1 MPSRSPQLSFSEDLR
16 YEYALTPSSV
26 VLDVG
31 AHRGTFARRIS
42 ETYGC
47 TVYAFEPVR
56 EFHDELRS
64 LELEKVQLFDFGIGA
79 TDRIETISVLGDGS
93 SIFREGEARER
104 IRIRSLERVLDELKL
119 PYVDLLKLN
128 VEGCEYEILEQIL
141 DRDLADR
148 FEHIQV
154 QFHAFAPAAE
164 ERRDAIRRRLAGS
177 HRPTYEFP
185 FVWESHSRSPGR
197 VELAIA
203 AMIRAERSQLEEW
216 IHYHRLV
223 GVEHFW
229 LYDNSAPEV
238 REQVLEPLVA
248 AGLVELIDW
257 PLASRGALIERQLEA
272 YGDALRRATGTAR
285 WLALIDLDEFLLP
298 LEDDTVSGCLDRCFS
313 GASAVYVNWRN
324 FGTGGVRFERKQPI
338 LDRLTAVSNRL
349 HPRNAVGK
357 TIVRPESVRV
367 GEYWSPHHA
376 PLARG
381 GSYLNG
387 DGDPIPLSEM
397 EPLLDGKVHDGLL
410 RINHY
415 AHGDE
420 AAFRSL
426 RLRDLSDEW
435 LVWEHYAAFSEEAD
449 TRIGDFLRSRHPD
462 GYASLWGRPDTD
474 WPESGPYVSAKL
486 IGRLGNNLFQ
496 VAAASALAWDNGAEA
511 VFPELSSSSPY
522 ESVLRRCDPG
532 PVEREWVEWQEP
544 SYAYSPISY
553 QAGLRLGGYFQSERY
568 FAHQR
573 ERISGLF
580 APAPE
585 HRVTLRERY
594 GELLANPATV
604 AVAIRYY
611 RDEDADGAIYP
622 QYGEE
627 YLERAS
633 AHFPPSSLYVVSSNN
648 LEFALANLP
657 PRMMNAVVLD
667 DDDCVEF
674 YVLAGCRNAIITNSS
689 FGWWAAW
696 LNEHPGKRVVRPAA
710 WVYGL
715 PADDVCPPEW
725 IAVEAPV
732 VPLSTPLAGP
742 YQSCSSGVPSNQ

>member
-1 MPSRSPQLSFSEDLR
+1 M
-16 YEYALTPSSV
+16 TPSSV

-31 AHRGTFARRIS
+31 AYRGTFTRRIS

-47 TVYAFEPVR
+47 RIYAFEPVR
-56 EFHDELRS
+56 EFHREVQS
-64 LELEKVQLFDFGIGA
+64 LELENVQLFDFGIGA
-79 TDRIETISVLGDGS
+79 TDRIETISILGDGS
-93 SIFREGEARER
+93 SIFREAESHER
-104 IRIRSLERVLDELKL
+104 IRIRSLDGVLDELKL

-128 VEGCEYEILEQIL
+128 VEGCEYEILEHIL
-141 DRDLADR
+141 DQGLADR

-154 QFHAFAPAAE
+154 QFHAFVPGADA
-164 ERRDAIRRRLAGS
+164 RRDAIRERLARS
-177 HRPTYEFP
+177 HRATYEFP
-185 FVWESHSRSPGR
+185 FVWESYSRFPGR
-197 VELAIA
+197 VGLGVA
-203 AMIRAERSQLEEW
+203 ALIRAERSQLEEW

-238 REQVLEPLVA
+238 RRQVIEPLVTI
-248 AGLVELIDW
+248 GLVDLIDW
-257 PLASRGALIERQLEA
+257 PVATRSALVGRQLEA
-272 YGDALRRATGTAR
+272 YVDAFRRTTGKAR

-298 LEDDTVSGCLDRCFS
+298 LEDDTVTGCLDRCFPD
-313 GASAVYVNWRN
+313 ASAVYVNWRN
-324 FGTGGVRFERKQPI
+324 FGTGSVRFDRKEPI
-338 LDRLTAVSNRL
+338 LERLTAASNRL

-357 TIVRPESVRV
+357 SIVRPESVRV
-367 GEYWSPHHA
+367 ADFWSPHHV
-376 PLARG
+376 PLLRG
-381 GSYLNG
+381 CSYADG

-397 EPLLDGKVHDGLL
+397 EPLLDGQVHDSLL

-420 AAFRSL
+420 AAFRSV
-426 RLRDLSDEW
+426 RLRDVSDEW
-435 LVWEHYAAFSEEAD
+435 LVWEHYAAFSEEED
-449 TRIGDFLRSRHPD
+449 TQIVRFLRERHQD
-462 GYASLWGRPDTD
+462 GYESLWQCPEQQ

-496 VAAASALAWDNGAEA
+496 VAAASALAWDNGVEA

-522 ESVLRRCDPG
+522 ESVFRRCDPG
-532 PVEREWVEWQEP
+532 PVERAWVEWQEP
-544 SYAYSPISY
+544 SYAYSPIPY
-553 QAGLRLGGYFQSERY
+553 QPGVRLGGYFQSERY

-573 ERISGLF
+573 ARITGLF

-585 HRVTLRERY
+585 HRVTLRGRY
-594 GELLANPATV
+594 GDLLANPATV

-633 AHFPPSSLYVVSSNN
+633 AHFPPSSRFVVSSNN
-648 LEFALANLP
+648 LDFALANLP
-657 PRMMNAVVLD
+657 PGMKNAVVLD
-667 DDDCVEF
+667 DDDCVEL

-696 LNEHPGKRVVRPAA
+696 LNEYPAKRVVRPAN
-710 WVYGL
+710 WVYAL

-725 IAVEAPV
+725 IVVEAPV
-732 VPLSTPLAGP
+732 VPLE
-742 YQSCSSGVPSNQ
+742 SC